1 MEGCGAGMTA
11 PASLFDI
18 PAVQQAVDY
27 ALARLADWQLVPTRV
42 NRALGEVRRLASDA
56 VNRGDAGTVAQLAF
70 LKQSL
75 DGITTEYQDAAP
87 LVAEVLNAARVAQA
101 GGSVSAGL
109 IPDAAK
115 LTTVMAANLGALAS
129 NERAVQDLGGT
140 ITVGPGGG
148 VTIPAWATWG
158 LIGLGVYWLLRRVL

>member
-1 MEGCGAGMTA
+1 MTA

-18 PAVQQAVDY
+18 PAVQGALDY
-27 ALARLADWQLVPTRV
+27 ALARLADWQLVPQRV
-42 NRALGEVRRLASDA
+42 STALGEVRRLAGQA
-56 VNRGDAGTVAQLAF
+56 VERGDAATVAQLAF

-75 DGITTEYQDAAP
+75 GGIQVEYQDAAP

-101 GGSVSAGL
+101 GGSVASGV

-148 VTIPAWATWG
+148 VTIPAWAKWG
-158 LIGLGVYWLLRRVL
+158 LIGLGVLWLMRRLR